1 MKGYNMTDKVLLYK
15 YGDKEFIMDPT
26 DYPSLNLVGGEL
38 VDRNDPRV
46 ERYLS
51 SQERVLEKERLA
63 KFSEEATNFF
73 NK

>member
-1 MKGYNMTDKVLLYK
+1 MTDKVLLCK

-46 ERYLS
+46 EQYLL

-63 KFSEEATNFF
+63 KFSEEATIFF
-73 NK
+73 KEITTKK